1 MSKTPPSLELLV
13 LQPTPFCNINCSYC
27 YLPDRSNKKTMR
39 EETLAKVFSRVFE
52 SGIGDDGFTVVWH
65 AGEPLVLPPE
75 WYGRACDILD
85 AHNNAHVPVRHNIQ
99 SNGLLL
105 DDRWAAFIR
114 AKGFRIG
121 LSIDGPRALHDA
133 RRRTR
138 SGRGTFDGAMRAVE
152 RLHRFGID
160 FHVITVLGWE
170 SLQDPD
176 QLFDF
181 YRDHGIRDIAFNVEE
196 IEGENARSSLDHADA
211 VPVFKRFLRGFI
223 ERMSREPQALELRE
237 VACALAAI
245 FNESGRAVPNQQA
258 DPMAI
263 LSVDVDGNI
272 GTFSPE
278 LLGLCHPVYGGFTFG
293 NVHTSP
299 LLPILEEPCFRR
311 VRDDIAAGVRLCA
324 ETCPYF
330 GVCRGGAPA
339 NKLFENGSF
348 ATTETLFCRVTRQAV
363 IDVVLED
370 LERRLGLGEPHF
382 PPPSNLS
389 KHPDLVGNGM
399 PWRRRP

>member
-1 MSKTPPSLELLV
+1 MS
-13 LQPTPFCNINCSYC
+13 
-27 YLPDRSNKKTMR
+27 
-39 EETLAKVFSRVFE
+39 EETLAKIFSRVFE

-85 AHNNAHVPVRHNIQ
+85 AHNTAGVPVRHNIQ

-105 DDRWAAFIR
+105 DDRWAEFIR

-138 SGRGTFDGAMRAVE
+138 SGGGTFDGAMRAVE
-152 RLHRFGID
+152 RLQRSGID

-176 QLFDF
+176 LLFDF
-181 YRDHGIRDIAFNVEE
+181 YRDHGIRDVAFNVEE
-196 IEGENARSSLDHADA
+196 IEGGNVRSSLDRSDA
-211 VPVFKRFLRGFI
+211 VPAFKRFLRRFM
-223 ERMSREPQALELRE
+223 ERMDVEPEALELRE
-237 VACALAAI
+237 VAGALAAI
-245 FNESGRAVPNQQA
+245 LGESDGAAINQQA
-258 DPMAI
+258 EPLAI

-278 LLGLCHPVYGGFTFG
+278 LLGLRHPVYGGFTLG
-293 NVHTSP
+293 NVHASP
-299 LLPILEEPCFRR
+299 LLPIKADPAFAR
-311 VRDDIAAGVRLCA
+311 VREDIAAGIRLCA

-330 GVCRGGAPA
+330 AACRGGAPA

-348 ATTETLFCRVTRQAV
+348 ATTETLFCRMTRQAV

-370 LERRLGLGEPHF
+370 IEARLGLRETRPTQ
-382 PPPSNLS
+382 PSALFGQKVKMGS
-389 KHPDLVGNGM
+389 RSNGV
-399 PWRRRP
+399 